1 MVETREEIQEQLNAL
16 PEEAGEEQ
24 IRQTKV
30 DLERRSFTPAFLLPV
45 KNFLTMTKQELKQEI
60 DRVLNLDESYLV
72 KRAGGFSNDPKKIR
86 CAQINLLLYYYHLLA
101 RLRLNIPEAWDEIN
115 ELYEDD

>member
-1 MVETREEIQEQLNAL
+1 MVETREEIQKQFNAL
-16 PEEAGEEQ
+16 PDDSGEDQ
-24 IRQTKV
+24 IRQTKE
-30 DLERRSFTPAFLLPV
+30 DLERRSFSPAFLLPV

-60 DRVLNLDESYLV
+60 DRVLELDDSYLL

-86 CAQINLLLYYYHLLA
+86 CAHINLLLYFYHLLA